1 MLVRAV
7 VAVSIFHWQS
17 HITSRLTD
25 HPVQLDNTRRVLE
38 LMAIGQFL
46 PPQLALVPQV
56 RTPHRGAITFYLLT
70 FTIINIHPQVIDI
83 FDPAQLHCILI
94 DIWNFMK
101 LNVPGPSLFS
111 QAEDGEARGEAPT
124 RSFGPYKNY
133 HAFCE
138 RLRVVLVSHIDTQA
152 AVVKAYFVDALN
164 GETATNGQGEG

>member
-7 VAVSIFHWQS
+7 VAVSVFHWQS
-17 HITSRLTD
+17 HITSRLTE
-25 HPVQLDNTRRVLE
+25 HPQQLQTTRSQSASNSSCSSSYFLYSPLSRKVLE
-38 LMAIGQFL
+38 LMAVGQFL
-46 PPQLALVPQV
+46 PPQLSLVPQV
-56 RTPHRGAITFYLLT
+56 MH
-70 FTIINIHPQVIDI
+70 I

-111 QAEDGEARGEAPT
+111 LGEGGEERGEVAV
-124 RSFGPYKNY
+124 RDFGPYKNY

-152 AVVKAYFVDALN
+152 AVLKTYFVDALN
-164 GETATNGQGEG
+164 EEAGTNGHSEA

>member
-1 MLVRAV
+1 M
-7 VAVSIFHWQS
+7 SIFHWQS

-56 RTPHRGAITFYLLT
+56 KIKNLVIFSVASSIS
-70 FTIINIHPQVIDI
+70 PQVIDI

-111 QAEDGEARGEAPT
+111 QAEGGEARGEAPS

>member
-1 MLVRAV
+1 M
-7 VAVSIFHWQS
+7 
-17 HITSRLTD
+17 
-25 HPVQLDNTRRVLE
+25 
-38 LMAIGQFL
+38 
-46 PPQLALVPQV
+46 
-56 RTPHRGAITFYLLT
+56 
-70 FTIINIHPQVIDI
+70 IDI

-111 QAEDGEARGEAPT
+111 QAEGGEARGEAPT

-152 AVVKAYFVDALN
+152 AVVKAYFVDALT
-164 GETATNGQGEG
+164 GETATNGQQGEG